1 MTREAGAAVEAAPTK
16 GEAQAMRRG
25 WLGNPRFKVP
35 YTNTLVGVAS
45 AIFVS
50 ERQPAGPPR

>member
-1 MTREAGAAVEAAPTK
+1 
-16 GEAQAMRRG
+16 MRRG